1 MVSKIETETVQD
13 DSAEMADL
21 MAKWDAENPS
31 DPKDADNDSDVEDDC
46 QGYDD
51 ELEKYRR
58 DVYPNDNELDH
69 VLLGTANL
77 ESAMQDFE
85 QKTGVKPVMV
95 TSLKGCGTVSARL
108 AFENCIFLEIVAP
121 DPKQPDCTSALKER
135 LAQLPVDGKTSMV
148 PLGYAVRHKKALD
161 MQKERF
167 EPMGFA
173 CDQVTMVAHD
183 RMKLWKW
190 DMVFLEGPAAADD
203 GGLVPFFV
211 NWGDA
216 HHAAGRLPI
225 LGTLDSVTVRA
236 PVDHKV
242 HQLLQGVSDVKVDAS
257 GDEKSFEFT
266 FTSKNGSSHTYSGTT
281 LIGVSFPKEGGLPVK
296 TLS

>member
-1 MVSKIETETVQD
+1 MASLVDTAQD
-13 DSAEMADL
+13 DNAEMKDL

-31 DPKDADNDSDVEDDC
+31 DPKDDSEVEEELDF
-46 QGYDD
+46 DD

-58 DVYPNDNELDH
+58 DVYPADNELDH

-77 ESAMQDFE
+77 ETAMQDFE

-95 TSLKGCGTVSARL
+95 MSLKGCGTVSARL
-108 AFENCIFLEIVAP
+108 AFENCCFLEIVAP

-135 LAQLPVDGKTSMV
+135 LAQLPDDGKTMV

-167 EPMGFA
+167 EPMGFT
-173 CDQVTMVAHD
+173 CDNVTMVASD

-190 DMVFLEGPAAADD
+190 DMVFLEGAAAGND

-225 LGTLDSVTVRA
+225 LGTIDAVNVRA
-236 PVDHKV
+236 PVDSKI
-242 HQLLQGVSDVKVDAS
+242 HQLLNGVSDINVSS
-257 GDEKSFEFT
+257 GDDKSFEFT
-266 FTSKNGSSHTYSGTT
+266 FTSKNNGTSHTYSGSN

-296 TLS
+296 TLSS